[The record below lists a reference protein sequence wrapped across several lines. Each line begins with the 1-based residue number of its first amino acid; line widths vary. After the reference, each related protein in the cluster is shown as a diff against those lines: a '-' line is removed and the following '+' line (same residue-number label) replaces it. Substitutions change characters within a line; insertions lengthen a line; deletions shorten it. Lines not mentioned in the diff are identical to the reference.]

1 MLTNFDI
8 TQDFHST
15 NPHIRVILP
24 QSLKVPSQHM
34 WGLMLYAHPDSKLFN
49 ESPSERKKLVL
60 EYINDN
66 KFTFEKYEDL
76 LELIE
81 RKVLTKAQKS
91 LMVWERALHKR
102 DEYID
107 SIEYTEDSWDML
119 DKMLANSAKLWA
131 QYQTIVDWLSKESSK
146 TLGDQEESLTEK
158 GLI

>member
-1 MLTNFDI
+1 MLNHFDI

-15 NPHIRVILP
+15 NTHVRVLVP
-24 QSLKVPSQHM
+24 ETLAVPSNHM

-49 ESPSERKKLVL
+49 EVPSDRKKLVL
-60 EYINDN
+60 EYVNDPD
-66 KFTFEKYEDL
+66 FSFDKYEKL

-81 RKVLTKAQKS
+81 KKVLTKAQKS

-107 SIEYTEDSWDML
+107 SVEYTEDSWDML

-131 QYQTIVDWLSKESSK
+131 QYQTIVDWLSKESTK
-146 TLGDQEESLTEK
+146 TFGDQEESLSEK